1 MAGSKHEYGL
11 SWIDQDALYNGIKTI
26 FSKALGLARPSKE
39 LPPDPF
45 TILAQAAIADTSF
58 EDSLDFE
65 HLRALNKTISNA
77 VGEMHQHILGLAKNW
92 ENLGRSGGL
101 LDVCTVPGYVHPK
114 FGKPVVAEVKNRFN
128 TIKASDEPKEWD
140 KIKDA
145 TKIAKR
151 LSTKGAQGYLF
162 RFATAHEE
170 DMVVFTLAQLGNHL
184 FHQFQGISLLAMGR
198 EGRYGNPALSF
209 LLLGDDGR
217 FGPFATFIQA
227 CKIIRSFN
235 TQFPEYPTVALV
247 DRCNRLIGLVVDKR
261 TTFSFL
267 TVHSCHLGT
276 TASHIGIDNPRT
288 AEVVQVGHS
297 INVIELIQLCREL

>member
-151 LSTKGAQGYLF
+151 SSTKGAQGYLF
-162 RFATAHEE
+162 QITPKTPQRYDHPWTPSHRTADPDVRVCDGATAYEI
-170 DMVVFTLAQLGNHL
+170 VFGHRAALKELYLALPQI
-184 FHQFQGISLLAMGR
+184 FR
-198 EGRYGNPALSF
+198 
-209 LLLGDDGR
+209 D
-217 FGPFATFIQA
+217 
-227 CKIIRSFN
+227 IRLEN
-235 TQFPEYPTVALV
+235 GLDTKTPLPDAARMAELYARVFP
-247 DRCNRLIGLVVDKR
+247 D
-261 TTFSFL
+261 
-267 TVHSCHLGT
+267 
-276 TASHIGIDNPRT
+276 
-288 AEVVQVGHS
+288 
-297 INVIELIQLCREL
+297 